1 MIYSHNMKIQVPTTL
16 SLESNMEFRRLYKDQ
31 YGVELTIEETNDEA
45 YRLLSFFAL
54 VIENTPKYY
63 E

>member
-1 MIYSHNMKIQVPTTL
+1 MKIQVPTTL
-16 SLESNMEFRRLYKDQ
+16 STKSNTEFRRLYKNQ
-31 YGVELTIEETNDEA
+31 YGIDLNIQEANEEA
-45 YRLLSFFAL
+45 YRLFSFFAL